1 MHVFTDIEIY
11 DYSERSFVVR
21 GETKQY
27 RDSMVALG
35 GKWNSRLADKETG
48 DKFGG
53 WIFPAAKRMEVETWK
68 SNGKHLEAPS
78 RASPQSQFSF
88 AGGSDRQLLQK
99 LAVMEQRMER
109 MEKLLL
115 RFLGDKTEQE
125 TTEFEVVMID
135 SDEEEANKPRTR
147 LLSKPKPKGKEIKQS

>member
-1 MHVFTDIEIY
+1 MPVFTDIEIY

-35 GKWNSRLADKETG
+35 GKWNSRLSDKETG

-68 SNGKHLEAPS
+68 GKGEHLEAPPRAS
-78 RASPQSQFSF
+78 PPRASPQSQFSR

-99 LAVMEQRMER
+99 LAVIEQNMER
-109 MEKLLL
+109 IEKLLL
-115 RFLGDKTEQE
+115 RILGDKADPE
-125 TTEFEVVMID
+125 TTESEVVVMD
-135 SDEEEANKPRTR
+135 SDEEEANKPRPR
-147 LLSKPKPKGKEIKQS
+147 LLSKPKPKGN